1 MTRHSAQAGL
11 GPQPEARGQP
21 GAATSM
27 KQAMAMSSAR
37 GNLFKNSAFLISS
50 MARSFPCREICRV
63 ERLRRTGPM

>member
-27 KQAMAMSSAR
+27 KQAMAMSSAG
-37 GNLFKNSAFLISS
+37 GNLFRNSAFLTSLS
-50 MARSFPCREICRV
+50 A
-63 ERLRRTGPM
+63 